1 LQLEGFKICA
11 QTKHM
16 WKTPLLAVLLGL
28 GLTLPALGQPLQVC
42 EEEQRQAQA
51 WIQWA
56 AEKRA
61 VCLLHSTNPDTRD
74 RCLNDVR
81 SELMALE
88 QEHAQVY
95 SSQIRTLHPT
105 HPVVKNLMTKLH
117 NNVQSAEIAIT
128 TDTEPEQIA
137 EHRKQVCLNR
147 R

>member
-1 LQLEGFKICA
+1 ML
-11 QTKHM
+11 
-16 WKTPLLAVLLGL
+16 KTPLVTVLVGL

-42 EEEQRQAQA
+42 EEEQHQARA

-61 VCLLHSTNPDTRD
+61 VCLFQSSDQDTRA
-74 RCLNDVR
+74 RCLNEVR
-81 SELMALE
+81 HELTALE

-137 EHRKQVCLNR
+137 EHRKQLCLNR